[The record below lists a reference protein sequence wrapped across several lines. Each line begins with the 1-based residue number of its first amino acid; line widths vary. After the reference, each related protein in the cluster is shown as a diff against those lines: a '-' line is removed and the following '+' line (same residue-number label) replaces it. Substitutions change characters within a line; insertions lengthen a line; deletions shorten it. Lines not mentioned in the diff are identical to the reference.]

1 MASTRRPTYR
11 PARPAARDSGAGPDA
26 GAARGSGAGSG
37 SDGRNPEVITASKGV
52 PESAAQE
59 KHGSTPKDRTPKAK
73 TPKARTPKD
82 AAPSATTRTARGQ
95 DKPAKAPWARLK
107 RQEAKNPGTTATGAA
122 GAENTGPGKSGPDK
136 SSPDRSSPD
145 NVLAFP
151 EPRGRRIRRNIV
163 VAACVTAVLVAGLIA
178 AAVYSPVLAVQSV
191 SVTGTK
197 LLKPAQVQAALKPL
211 LGTPLPQVSGSEVE
225 SLLKPLVQIKSVTTQ
240 AHPPSVLVV
249 HVQERV
255 PVALVKRGNDY
266 MLVDVDGVKLGTT
279 ADPTSVKLP
288 LIDGGAGT
296 IGKDLFQ
303 ATAEVLGALP
313 ANVLAKLSNASAKSV
328 DAVELKLLDGQ
339 TVVWGNAGEKELK
352 ARVLE
357 ALLKMPA
364 DPANPVNTYDVSVPR
379 HPVTR

>member
-11 PARPAARDSGAGPDA
+11 PAKPAARDAA
-26 GAARGSGAGSG
+26 AAREADIKP
-37 SDGRNPEVITASKGV
+37 DGGKPAVITASKVV
-52 PESAAQE
+52 PEGPE
-59 KHGSTPKDRTPKAK
+59 PKDGSQKNP
-73 TPKARTPKD
+73 P
-82 AAPSATTRTARGQ
+82 RGKEQ
-95 DKPAKAPWARLK
+95 DKPAQAPWSRLK
-107 RQEAKNPGTTATGAA
+107 SPAASKPAARAA
-122 GAENTGPGKSGPDK
+122 GSKTAAEAAPGSTG
-136 SSPDRSSPD
+136 PD

-151 EPRGRRIRRNIV
+151 EPRARRIRRNTIL
-163 VAACVTAVLVAGLIA
+163 AACLTAAIVAGLIVA
-178 AAVYSPVLAVQSV
+178 AIYSPVLAVQSV

-211 LGTPLPQVSGSEVE
+211 LGTPLPQVSDSEID
-225 SLLKPLVQIKSVTTQ
+225 SLLKPLVQIKSVRMQ

-249 HVQERV
+249 QVRERV
-255 PVALVKRGNDY
+255 PVALVKRGNEY

-288 LIDGGAGT
+288 VIDGGAGT

-313 ANVLAKLSNASAKSV
+313 GNVLARLSNASAKSV

-339 TVVWGNAGEKELK
+339 TVIWGNAEEKELK

-357 ALLKMPA
+357 ALLKVPA
-364 DPANPVNTYDVSVPR
+364 DPANPVNTYDVSAPR

>member
-11 PARPAARDSGAGPDA
+11 PAKPADREPGAGRDTGAARETGVGQDPAAGPDGGKPA
-26 GAARGSGAGSG
+26 
-37 SDGRNPEVITASKGV
+37 VITASKSV
-52 PESAAQE
+52 PEGNAQV
-59 KHGSTPKDRTPKAK
+59 KAQGSRPKDKV
-73 TPKARTPKD
+73 
-82 AAPSATTRTARGQ
+82 Q
-95 DKPAKAPWARLK
+95 DKPAKVSWPRP
-107 RQEAKNPGTTATGAA
+107 KNPGAAKPGGAKPGATARKPESRQQRTTATGAA
-122 GAENTGPGKSGPDK
+122 GPDK
-136 SSPDRSSPD
+136 TRPESAGPD

-151 EPRGRRIRRNIV
+151 EPRGRRIRRNLIV
-163 VAACVTAVLVAGLIA
+163 AVCATAALVAGLLVA
-178 AAVYSPVLAVQSV
+178 AIYSPVLAVHSV

-211 LGTPLPQVSGSEVE
+211 LGTPLPQVSDDDVNA
-225 SLLKPLVQIKSVTTQ
+225 LLKPLVQIKSVTTQ

-249 HVQERV
+249 QVQERV
-255 PVALVKRGNDY
+255 PVALVKRGNEY
-266 MLVDVDGVKLGTT
+266 MLVDVDGVRLGTT
-279 ADPTSVKLP
+279 ADAASVKLP
-288 LIDGGAGT
+288 VIDGGAGT

-339 TVVWGNAGEKELK
+339 TVIWGNAGEKELK

-357 ALLKMPA
+357 ALLKVPA